1 MPPNLTGMEV
11 AEREP
16 GPTVEPPRDEEEM
29 KEGKEEELVAD
40 MCGLSSSILLAMSTK
55 TSYYTTEGPKLI
67 CIIS

>member
-16 GPTVEPPRDEEEM
+16 GPTVEPPRDGEEM

-40 MCGLSSSILLAMSTK
+40 M
-55 TSYYTTEGPKLI
+55 PFF
-67 CIIS
+67 